1 MAPLRLWSCDLVL
14 LCLLSL
20 TDQWLKDSSASCAA
34 SPRGGLGHQMRC
46 ISSPHLCCK
55 ASLTCCCAST
65 THPSVSKPFPESLG
79 PSSISPH
86 SLFHPQAPAMWMQ
99 DGHCSLSSLGDIPRC
114 LSKAGPPLLSLLK
127 GPEHTLAL
135 PVPPSPI
142 GNSPGG
148 HGVGLGL
155 PLGQKWPGGQ
165 RSPVIPSVGFGT
177 AAA

>member
-1 MAPLRLWSCDLVL
+1 MWSRDLVL

-20 TDQWLKDSSASCAA
+20 TDQWLKDSSASWAA
-34 SPRGGLGHQMRC
+34 SPRGGLGPDTAEMYLIPPSLLQGITHF
-46 ISSPHLCCK
+46 SLC
-55 ASLTCCCAST
+55 LYHT
-65 THPSVSKPFPESLG
+65 PSVFKPFSERLG
-79 PSSISPH
+79 PSSMSPH
-86 SLFHPQAPAMWMQ
+86 SLLHPQAPSYVDAGWT
-99 DGHCSLSSLGDIPRC
+99 LLFKYSLGDIPRC
-114 LSKAGPPLLSLLK
+114 LPKAGPPLLSLLK

-142 GNSPGG
+142 DNSPSA